1 MRDSPSVLSCN
12 KLYEGGKFMKE
23 SFYPIEQVR
32 SRFPALSCLD
42 GEKQVIFFDGP
53 GGTQMSDYA
62 MESMYRYIRNG
73 MANLHGTFSTS
84 IATDSMLE
92 AAREAVSDLLG
103 CKSNEVAFGANMTT
117 LAFSIARSLASF
129 IEEGDEIVVTELD
142 HRANVDPWI
151 TLAKDRGAIVKFIKL
166 DPNNFTLQLDEL
178 DTIITEK
185 TKLVAVGMSSNVTG
199 TVTDVEAVV
208 AKAKEMGSLVVIDA
222 VHAVPHLPID
232 IREIGCD
239 ILLCSAYKF
248 FGPHVGIA
256 VIREALFEKLPVYKL
271 HPAPT
276 EIPYKLET
284 GTQNHEGI
292 AGVIGAIRFIEDLGN
307 GVTRRER
314 LLAGMA
320 AIEEYEKELSEDIES
335 FLLGLPNIRLFRA
348 PSGTKTPTFAF
359 TIDNQN
365 SRDVTR
371 WLAKEYNMC
380 VADGDF
386 YASTMAEILGVHAV
400 GGWIRIG
407 LAPYNTIEEVQI
419 FKKGIL
425 AYLELHKTNKVR

>member
-1 MRDSPSVLSCN
+1 
-12 KLYEGGKFMKE
+12 MKE
-23 SFYPIEQVR
+23 SVFPIEQVR
-32 SRFPALSCLD
+32 SRFPALGRLD
-42 GEKQVIFFDGP
+42 GDKQVIFFDGP

-92 AAREAVSDLLG
+92 EAREAVSDLLG

-117 LAFSIARSLASF
+117 LAFSIARSLTSF
-129 IEEGDEIVVTELD
+129 IKEGDEIVVTELD

-151 TLAKDRGAIVKFIKL
+151 TLAKDLGAIVKFIKL
-166 DPNNFTLQLDEL
+166 DPNTFTLKLDEL

-199 TVTDVEAVV
+199 TITDVKAVT
-208 AKAKEMGSLVVIDA
+208 AKAKDFGAMVMIDA

-232 IREIGCD
+232 FRDIGCD

-256 VIREALFEKLPVYKL
+256 VIHEALFEKLPVYKL

-292 AGVIGAIRFIEDLGN
+292 GGVIGAIRFIEDLGN
-307 GVTRRER
+307 GVTRRDR

-320 AIEEYEKELSEDIES
+320 AIEEYEIELSEDIEC
-335 FLLGLPNIRLFRA
+335 FLKGLPSVRLFRA
-348 PSGTKTPTFAF
+348 PSGPKTPTFAF
-359 TIDNQN
+359 TIENQN
-365 SRDVTR
+365 SRDVTS

-386 YASTMAEILGVHAV
+386 YASTMAGILGVHEV
-400 GGWIRIG
+400 GGWVRIG
-407 LAPYNTIEEVQI
+407 LAPYNTKEEVQI
-419 FKKGIL
+419 FKNGIL
-425 AYLELHKTNKVR
+425 AYLELHKMNTVR

>member
-1 MRDSPSVLSCN
+1 
-12 KLYEGGKFMKE
+12 MKE
-23 SFYPIEQVR
+23 LGFPIEQVR
-32 SRFPALSCLD
+32 SRFPALGSLD
-42 GEKQVIFFDGP
+42 EENKVIFFDGP

-84 IATDSMLE
+84 ITTDSMLE
-92 AAREAVSDLLG
+92 EAREAVADLLG
-103 CKSNEVAFGANMTT
+103 CKCNEVAFGANMTT

-129 IEEGDEIVVTELD
+129 IKEGDEIVVTELD

-151 TLAKDRGAIVKFIKL
+151 TLANDLGATVKFIKL
-166 DPNNFTLQLDEL
+166 DPNNFTLKLDEL

-199 TVTDVEAVV
+199 TITDVKAVT
-208 AKAKEMGSLVVIDA
+208 AKAKEFGAMVMIDA

-232 IREIGCD
+232 FRDIGCD

-256 VIREALFEKLPVYKL
+256 VIHEALFEKLPVYKL

-276 EIPYKLET
+276 EFPYKLET

-307 GVTRRER
+307 GVTRRDR
-314 LLAGMA
+314 ILAGMA
-320 AIEEYEKELSEDIES
+320 AIEEYEKELSEDIEG
-335 FLLGLPNIRLFRA
+335 FLNDLPNVRLFRA
-348 PSGTKTPTFAF
+348 PSGAKTPTFAF

-365 SRDVTR
+365 SRDVTS

-386 YASTMAEILGVHAV
+386 YASTMAGILGVHEV
-400 GGWIRIG
+400 GGWVRIG
-407 LAPYNTIEEVQI
+407 LAPYNTKEEVQI
-419 FKKGIL
+419 FKNGII
-425 AYLELHKTNKVR
+425 AYLELHKTNTVR

>member
-1 MRDSPSVLSCN
+1 LEGVSCVMDQ
-12 KLYEGGKFMKE
+12 YF
-23 SFYPIEQVR
+23 PIEQVR
-32 SRFPALSCLD
+32 SRFPALSRLD
-42 GEKQVIFFDGP
+42 EEKRAIYFDGP

-62 MESMYRYIRNG
+62 IESMYRYIRNG
-73 MANLHGTFSTS
+73 MANLHGTFNTS
-84 IATDSMLE
+84 IDTDTMLDE
-92 AAREAVSDLLG
+92 AREAVSDLLG
-103 CKSNEVAFGANMTT
+103 CQSNEVAFGANMTT
-117 LAFSIARSLASF
+117 LAFSIARSLAGF

-151 TLAKDRGAIVKFIKL
+151 TFAKDRGAIVKFIKL
-166 DPNNFTLQLDEL
+166 DPNTFTLKLDEL
-178 DTIITEK
+178 DTLITEK

-199 TVTDVEAVV
+199 TVTDVRAVI
-208 AKAKEMGSLVVIDA
+208 AKAKEYGALVVIDA

-232 IREIGCD
+232 ACDIGCD

-256 VIREALFEKLPVYKL
+256 VVREALFEKLPVYKL
-271 HPAPT
+271 QPAPT

-307 GVTRRER
+307 GVTRRAR
-314 LLAGMA
+314 LLSGMA

-335 FLLGLPNIRLFRA
+335 FLKNLPNVSLFRA
-348 PSGTKTPTFAF
+348 PSGPKTPTFAF
-359 TIDNQN
+359 TIDNEN
-365 SRDVTR
+365 SRDVTT

-386 YASTMAEILGVHAV
+386 YASTMAEILGVHSK
-400 GGWIRIG
+400 GGWVRIG
-407 LAPYNTIEEVQI
+407 LAPYNTKEEVEI
-419 FKKGIL
+419 FKKGIK
-425 AYLELHKTNKVR
+425 AYLELHKTNAVK